1 MAAVIAAIVMITTP
15 LVSTVH
21 ITYTQNITP
30 KPVTNYTSITVPS
43 IAELNSTTIINAIN
57 AKIKLI
63 RDEIAFRNVFNNA
76 HLMLSKI
83 DIRNIMC
90 LSMGRRT

>member
-1 MAAVIAAIVMITTP
+1 M
-15 LVSTVH
+15 
-21 ITYTQNITP
+21 
-30 KPVTNYTSITVPS
+30 VPS

-63 RDEIAFRNVFNNA
+63 WDEIAIRNVFNAA

-83 DIRNIMC
+83 DIRNIVC